1 MKAEPAKAEPAK
13 AGQAAA
19 KAPAISRADCLAR
32 DAADPLARFRDRFL
46 LPDGVIY
53 LDGNS
58 LGPLCK
64 DVRARLIDVVDR
76 EWGVDLIQSWWK
88 NDWVGMPRTLGDKIG
103 RLIGA
108 AAGQVV
114 VADSTSAN
122 VFKALAAALDLRPG
136 RRVILHETGTFP
148 TDGYIAQGLAALL
161 GPERVTLR
169 AVPRDALLQAFDED
183 VAVGLLIHAHYKTG
197 HVLDMAPITAAAHAS
212 GALTLWDLAHSVGAL
227 PVALDAA
234 QADFAVGCGYKF
246 LNGGPGGPA
255 FSYVA
260 ERHQALVRQPLSG
273 WIGHLK
279 PFDFAPDYEPGA
291 GIDRFQCGTPV
302 VLAMATLDA
311 AVDLMLEADMGT
323 MRAKSV
329 AMTETFIA
337 AFDRLCAG
345 LGFALNSPRDPA
357 ERGGQV
363 CVTHALAGPIMQSL
377 IAGGVIGDFRPP
389 NILRFGFAP
398 LYNRHVDA
406 WDAAE
411 RLAGAAREVGGG

>member
-1 MKAEPAKAEPAK
+1 MRAAE
-13 AGQAAA
+13 AATA
-19 KAPAISRADCLAR
+19 ALSRADCLAR
-32 DAADPLARFRDRFL
+32 DAADPLAGFRERFL
-46 LPDGVIY
+46 LPEGILY

-64 DVRARLIDVVDR
+64 DVRARLVDVVDR

-103 RLIGA
+103 RLVGA
-108 AAGQVV
+108 APGQVV
-114 VADSTSAN
+114 VADSTSVN
-122 VFKALAAALDLRPG
+122 IFKALAAALDLRPG

-161 GPERVTLR
+161 GPERVVLR
-169 AVPRDALLQAFDED
+169 AVPRDSLVHAFDEE

-197 HVLDMAPITAAAHAS
+197 HVLDMDAVTAAAHAA
-212 GALTLWDLAHSVGAL
+212 GAVTLWDLAHSVGAL
-227 PVALDAA
+227 PVALDTAH
-234 QADFAVGCGYKF
+234 ADFAVGCGYKF

-260 ERHQALVRQPLSG
+260 ERHQDLVHQPLSG
-273 WIGHLK
+273 WIGHLR
-279 PFDFAPDYEPGA
+279 PFDFAPDYVAGA

-311 AVDLMLEADMGT
+311 AVDLMLEADMAQL
-323 MRAKSV
+323 RAKSV

-337 AFDRLCAG
+337 AFDRLCEG
-345 LGFALNSPRDPA
+345 LGFALNTPRDPA
-357 ERGGQV
+357 VRGSQV
-363 CVTHALAGPIMQSL
+363 CVTHARAGALMQQL
-377 IAGGVIGDFRPP
+377 IAGGTVGDFRPP
-389 NILRFGFAP
+389 DILRFGFAP

-411 RLAGAAREVGGG
+411 RLASAARTIGGDAA